1 MTGLPQLWVN
11 SIVVDPGNADRAWV
25 AFSGF
30 RAGDNGSH
38 LYETTDG
45 GATWTS
51 VSGILPN
58 APIEDVIFDHASSAM
73 YVATDLGVF
82 WARVPPAG
90 GGHAPPTPL
99 QWFRVGSGLP
109 ATPDMDLK
117 INGSDTT
124 LFVGTFGRGLWEVT
138 LPTAKNG

>member
-1 MTGLPQLWVN
+1 
-11 SIVVDPGNADRAWV
+11 VDPADASRAWV

-30 RAGDNGSH
+30 RAGDDGSH

-58 APIEDVIFDHASSAM
+58 APVEDAVFDHSGSAL
-73 YVATDLGVF
+73 YVSTDLGVF

-90 GGHAPPTPL
+90 GHAPPTPL
-99 QWFRVGSGLP
+99 EWKRVGSGLP
-109 ATPDMDLK
+109 AAPDMDLK
-117 INGSDTT
+117 INGSDTK
-124 LFVGTFGRGLWEVT
+124 LLVATFGRGIWEVT